1 MRDAVSER
9 VTDAE
14 FEVLEALWRDAPAA
28 ASDIFER
35 IRKKTGWSA
44 QTVKTLLARLVEKGA
59 VAHEPD
65 GRRYLYRPL
74 LTKEE
79 YARDATSTIVDRL
92 FGGRAAPLVANLADN
107 GKLSRH
113 DIAELE
119 AILKELKNDRK

>member
-1 MRDAVSER
+1 MADR
-9 VTDAE
+9 VTEAE
-14 FEVLEALWRDAPAA
+14 LEVLETLWEAAPAA
-28 ASDIFER
+28 AADISDR
-35 IRKKTGWSA
+35 LKGRKDWSA

-74 LTKEE
+74 LSKED
-79 YARDATSTIVDRL
+79 YASDAAASFVDRL

-107 GKLSRH
+107 GKLTAK

-119 AILKELKNDRK
+119 SILKELKHDRR